1 MTGTTSPSPLI
12 DRYIYDVVRRLPK
25 DQRKDI
31 ELELRALIDD
41 MLGGAAE
48 ESEVAGVLQ
57 NLGKPADLARR
68 YRESEPC
75 VVGPENYE
83 TYRLVLKI
91 VLICVGVGIAV
102 SAAVGWRANGTV
114 GSLTD
119 GIRLVSETL
128 ADGVLSLVAAY
139 GFVTLIFA
147 VLDRRKVRIEQKD
160 AVWNPFSLPPVPDRR
175 ALIKRS
181 DSVVGIVFMLIFGG
195 LLIFAPQ
202 VFGAWVKE
210 GEEIRAI
217 PLFNLD
223 IWHITMPLM
232 LLGLG
237 IALVEEITKLI
248 TGRYTLA
255 VALFN
260 AVSGLAN
267 LFIAVILL
275 KFLPFLNPDFAGDL
289 RAAYGWSSFSPGDL
303 LSHWDTALI
312 PNILLAVITAATL
325 IDIGVTTYRAVR
337 YSESAL

>member
-102 SAAVGWRANGTV
+102 SAAVGWLANGTV
-114 GSLTD
+114 GSLKD

-195 LLIFAPQ
+195 PLIFAPQ

-237 IALVEEITKLI
+237 IAWWRK
-248 TGRYTLA
+248 
-255 VALFN
+255 
-260 AVSGLAN
+260 SPSS
-267 LFIAVILL
+267 
-275 KFLPFLNPDFAGDL
+275 LPGGIPWPWRFSTRF
-289 RAAYGWSSFSPGDL
+289 RAWRISLSQSSCSNSCPF
-303 LSHWDTALI
+303 
-312 PNILLAVITAATL
+312 
-325 IDIGVTTYRAVR
+325 
-337 YSESAL
+337 

>member
-102 SAAVGWRANGTV
+102 SASVGWLANGTV
-114 GSLTD
+114 GSLKD

-147 VLDRRKVRIEQKD
+147 VLDRRKVRIEQKV
-160 AVWNPFSLPPVPDRR
+160 AVWKPFSLPPVPDRR

-202 VFGAWVKE
+202 VS
-210 GEEIRAI
+210 
-217 PLFNLD
+217 P
-223 IWHITMPLM
+223 M
-232 LLGLG
+232 
-237 IALVEEITKLI
+237 
-248 TGRYTLA
+248 
-255 VALFN
+255 
-260 AVSGLAN
+260 VS
-267 LFIAVILL
+267 
-275 KFLPFLNPDFAGDL
+275 
-289 RAAYGWSSFSPGDL
+289 SP
-303 LSHWDTALI
+303 
-312 PNILLAVITAATL
+312 
-325 IDIGVTTYRAVR
+325 
-337 YSESAL
+337 